1 IVKEFKKDLTPK
13 GESQIAKWASA
24 IFKFI
29 ALGFV
34 FAVPATYA
42 IQLQLLGGVLILQL
56 LPSLFFGLYT
66 GWFRKEALIVGLL
79 AGIGSGL
86 FLAVIAD
93 TTNGAFAGCTPSLYN
108 TGVFS
113 SLYIAVIALAI
124 NLAVSIVGSSA
135 SSR

>member
-1 IVKEFKKDLTPK
+1 
-13 GESQIAKWASA
+13 SQIAKWASA

-56 LPSLFFGLYT
+56 LPSLFLGLYT
-66 GWFRKEALIVGLL
+66 DWFRKQALIVGLL

-86 FLAVIAD
+86 TMAVIANTANGVFPGF
-93 TTNGAFAGCTPSLYN
+93 TTSLFN
-108 TGVFS
+108 TGIFS
-113 SLYIAVIALAI
+113 SLYIAVIALAV
-124 NLAVSIVGSSA
+124 NLVVSIVGSAAIPRTA
-135 SSR
+135 SSLQKVV